1 MAIVIILN
9 ECRRLLNSKG
19 KLHTSDS
26 PPPKPAPTSSKP
38 TDQTDNDSEW
48 VRVRDHEQPANS
60 WNSDTGEFTADKKK
74 NS

>member
-1 MAIVIILN
+1 MAIVIRLN
-9 ECRRLLNSKG
+9 EYRLLLKANDEP
-19 KLHTSDS
+19 HASDS
-26 PPPKPAPTSSKP
+26 APPEPATNSSKP

-60 WNSDTGEFTADKKK
+60 WNSDTGEFTADKKM